1 MKQKI
6 RNGIIGDVLFDVLI
20 WLFLIFAVVVCVY
33 PFLYVISVS
42 ISSGGAVNRGE
53 VVLLPVDLNF
63 EAMKTVL
70 SYRQLWVS
78 YRNTLFYTVVGT
90 VLNIVFTCLAAYPLS
105 RKSFCFRKQFNF
117 LLAFTMY
124 FSGGLIPIYIVVT
137 KLGMYN
143 ACERI

>member
-63 EAMKTVL
+63 
-70 SYRQLWVS
+70 
-78 YRNTLFYTVVGT
+78 
-90 VLNIVFTCLAAYPLS
+90 
-105 RKSFCFRKQFNF
+105 
-117 LLAFTMY
+117 
-124 FSGGLIPIYIVVT
+124 
-137 KLGMYN
+137 KL
-143 ACERI
+143 